1 MQDRLKNNVRVRACG
16 ILIENDRILLVG
28 HRGLVSESTFWSP
41 PGGGI
46 DGGES
51 AYETVAREMQEETGI
66 VVAVRELFTYSEFIH
81 PPLHAL
87 ELFFWTEQRAG
98 QIKLGRDPEL
108 PDTHQLLTDVSWKT
122 WSEISQLPKAQ
133 KHPILEKIEI
143 YLKQKT

>member
-16 ILIENDRILLVG
+16 ILIENGQILLVG
-28 HRGLVSESTFWSP
+28 HNGLVSESTFWSP

-46 DGGES
+46 SGGES
-51 AYETVAREMQEETGI
+51 AHETVAREMQEETGI
-66 VVAVRELFTYSEFIH
+66 DVHVGELFLYSEFIQ

-87 ELFFWTEQRAG
+87 ELFFWTKQRGG
-98 QIKLGRDPEL
+98 QLKLGKDPEL
-108 PDTHQLLTDVSWKT
+108 PDTQQLLTHVSWKT
-122 WSEISQLPKAQ
+122 WEEICLLPSSE